1 MFNSLWKCKKG
12 SALVEYA
19 LLIAGVALMGA
30 AAVSTFGHKTS
41 DMMAAVAAVMPGAH
55 ADDNAPIVS
64 GKLIETTDTVA
75 GTTSAGTADTGI
87 GLDVGT
93 IIANQGTSRLGNNAG
108 VGDGTGGTAT
118 LGDLVL
124 EP

>member
-1 MFNSLWKCKKG
+1 MLNALWKCKKG

-64 GKLIETTDTVA
+64 GKLIETTNTVA
-75 GTTSAGTADTGI
+75 GTTSTGAADTGI
-87 GLDVGT
+87 GLDIGA
-93 IIANQGTSRLGNNAG
+93 IIANQDTSRLGNNAA
-108 VGDGTGGTAT
+108 TGGGS